1 MELIEGDRIIY
12 ESSQYFITYVIEKSG
27 GTIYKARDT
36 MNNEIIL
43 PEDEMKNAVVDENY
57 GTIIRGMHEILDQH
71 VMTDNYNY
79 IYRYGLHD
87 NKLYRLISFV
97 SPFATWNEESTIAH
111 IFPEEVYE
119 SISFDEN
126 KYVLADHRIF
136 WIRAGK
142 YCNGKTLDEIKEYII
157 AHPQLALTKKPE
169 RKNDTDLVISVHK
182 PIFQRYTGNDKD
194 NTFDIVRLEIILRE
208 QDNMMQQC
216 IEHKKEILDA
226 AVDKLKSSKSFR
238 KYGVPVNFLK
248 VYDMVLTK
256 DNCIILSLY
265 LKELKDDANRI

>member
-1 MELIEGDRIIY
+1 MELIVGDRIIY
-12 ESSQYFITYVIEKSG
+12 ESSQYFITYIIKNSG
-27 GTIYKARDT
+27 STIYRARDT
-36 MNNEIIL
+36 MNNEIRLSETEIQNV
-43 PEDEMKNAVVDENY
+43 EIDEKY
-57 GTIIRGMHEILDQH
+57 GIIIRGMHEIMDQH

-79 IYRYGLHD
+79 IYRYGIQN

-97 SPFATWNEESTIAH
+97 SPFTTWNEKSIIAH
-111 IFPEEVYE
+111 TFPEEVYE

-142 YCNGKTLDEIKEYII
+142 YCNGKTLEEIKKYMI
-157 AHPQLALTKKPE
+157 AHPHLALTKKPE
-169 RKNDTDLVISVHK
+169 RKNNNDFVISVHR
-182 PIFQRYTGNDKD
+182 PVFQRYTGNENE
-194 NTFDIVRLEIILRE
+194 NTFDNVRLEIILRE
-208 QDNMMQQC
+208 QNNMMQQC

-256 DNCIILSLY
+256 DNCIILSLC
-265 LKELKDDANRI
+265 LKELNNETS

>member
-43 PEDEMKNAVVDENY
+43 TEDEMKNAVVDENY

-79 IYRYGLHD
+79 IYRYGIHD

-142 YCNGKTLDEIKEYII
+142 YCNGKTLEEIKEYMI
-157 AHPQLALTKKPE
+157 AHPHLALTKKPE
-169 RKNDTDLVISVHK
+169 RKNNNDFVISVHR
-182 PIFQRYTGNDKD
+182 PVFQRYTGNENE
-194 NTFDIVRLEIILRE
+194 NTFDNVRLEIILRE
-208 QDNMMQQC
+208 QNNMMQQC

-248 VYDMVLTK
+248 VYDMVLTR

>member
-12 ESSQYFITYVIEKSG
+12 EGSQYFITYVIKNSG
-27 GTIYKARDT
+27 STMYRARDT
-36 MNNEIIL
+36 MNHEIRLSETEI
-43 PEDEMKNAVVDENY
+43 ENVEIDEKY
-57 GTIIRGMHEILDQH
+57 GIIIRGMHEMMDQQI
-71 VMTDNYNY
+71 MGDKYNY
-79 IYRYGLHD
+79 IYRYGIYD
-87 NKLYRLISFV
+87 NRLYRLPSFS
-97 SPFATWNEESTIAH
+97 SPFTTWNEESTIAH
-111 IFPEEVYE
+111 TFPEEVYE
-119 SISFDEN
+119 SIRFDEN

-142 YCNGKTLDEIKEYII
+142 YCNGKTLAEIKEYMV

-169 RKNDTDLVISVHK
+169 RKNNNDFIISVHK
-182 PIFQRYTGNDKD
+182 PVFQRYTGNDNE

-226 AVDKLKSSKSFR
+226 SVDKLKSSKSFR

-256 DNCIILSLY
+256 DNCIILSLC

>member
-1 MELIEGDRIIY
+1 MELIVGDRIIY
-12 ESSQYFITYVIEKSG
+12 ESSQYFITYVIEKAGSI
-27 GTIYKARDT
+27 IYKARDT

-43 PEDEMKNAVVDENY
+43 TEDEMKIAVIDEKY
-57 GTIIRGMHEILDQH
+57 GAIIRGMHEILDQH

-79 IYRYGLHD
+79 IYRYGIHN

-97 SPFATWNEESTIAH
+97 SPFVTWNEESTIAH

-142 YCNGKTLDEIKEYII
+142 YCNGKTLEEIKEYMI
-157 AHPQLALTKKPE
+157 AHPHLALTKKPE
-169 RKNDTDLVISVHK
+169 RKNNNDFVISVHR
-182 PIFQRYTGNDKD
+182 PVFQRYTGNENE
-194 NTFDIVRLEIILRE
+194 NTFDNVRLEIILRE
-208 QDNMMQQC
+208 QNNMMQQC

-226 AVDKLKSSKSFR
+226 AVDKLKSSKSFK

-256 DNCIILSLY
+256 DNCIILSLC
-265 LKELKDDANRI
+265 LKELNNETS

>member
-12 ESSQYFITYVIEKSG
+12 EGSQYFITYIIKNSG
-27 GTIYKARDT
+27 STIYRARDT
-36 MNNEIIL
+36 MNHEIRLSETEIQNV
-43 PEDEMKNAVVDENY
+43 EIDEKY
-57 GTIIRGMHEILDQH
+57 GIIIRRMHEIMDQH

-79 IYRYGLHD
+79 IYRYGIQN

-97 SPFATWNEESTIAH
+97 SPFTTWNEKSTIAH
-111 IFPEEVYE
+111 TFPEEVYE

-142 YCNGKTLDEIKEYII
+142 YCNGKTLEEIKKYMI
-157 AHPQLALTKKPE
+157 AHPHLALTKKPE
-169 RKNDTDLVISVHK
+169 RKNNNDFVISVHR
-182 PIFQRYTGNDKD
+182 PVFQRYTGNENE
-194 NTFDIVRLEIILRE
+194 NTFDNVRLEIILRE
-208 QDNMMQQC
+208 QNNMMQQC

-226 AVDKLKSSKSFR
+226 AVYKLKSSKSFR

-256 DNCIILSLY
+256 DNCIILSLC